1 MMTIGRLR
9 AIESYNARANS
20 LSKELLAK
28 VNGELID
35 EVHRLRGVLQWIS
48 EHRHQLHELGGTA
61 GEALREPDRGPP
73 DIVCRRGTLEEQEFR
88 WEGSDGT

>member
-9 AIESYNARANS
+9 AIESYMLRDGTS
-20 LSKELLAK
+20 RDVLLK
-28 VNGELID
+28 CGGELID
-35 EVHRLRGVLQWIS
+35 EVKRLRAALKWIA
-48 EHRHQLHELGGTA
+48 EHRHDMHELA
-61 GEALREPDRGPP
+61 GHASEALREPDLGPP